1 MQARHQDPSITY
13 ITERF
18 VREPEPFKA
27 ARLLGETLR
36 PGMQVSPYEGH
47 LLSWLI
53 RISGATQALE
63 VGSFV
68 GYSTLWQASALPEGG
83 FITAIEIDAD
93 HANHTRNHAKNAGLE
108 GKIRVEQADAIRF
121 LQNYSGKPFDYV
133 FIDGVKKD
141 YVAYLDLV
149 MPHLTPNA
157 WVIAD
162 NTLLFGA
169 FTGSERERV
178 SAAAKEAMTEFHAR
192 MASGNAFDAVMIP
205 TFEGLIVSKRVG

>member
-1 MQARHQDPSITY
+1 MQARHQDASIAY

-18 VREPEPFKA
+18 VSEPEGFKT

-53 RISGATQALE
+53 RISGATRALE
-63 VGSFV
+63 IGSFV
-68 GYSTLWQASALPEGG
+68 GYSTLWQASALPDGG
-83 FITAIEIDAD
+83 RITAIEIDSD
-93 HANHTRNHAKNAGLE
+93 HANHTHNHAKKAGLE
-108 GKIRVEQADAIRF
+108 GKIQVENADALAF
-121 LQNYSGKPFDYV
+121 LKNYTGKPFDYV

-149 MPHLTPNA
+149 LPHLTQNA

-169 FTGSERERV
+169 FTGAERERI

-192 MASGNAFDAVMIP
+192 MASGTEFDAVMIP
-205 TFEGLIVSKRVG
+205 TFEGLIVSKRK